1 MMVVE
6 VEGEALVDDVE
17 EGTSWRFAA
26 RRTRCWRE
34 EDSNGMRQ
42 ISLWISLS
50 LSLAKY
56 LSVCKR
62 RCACLV
68 FGYAEEDS

>member
-1 MMVVE
+1 MVERKRAIYLHDAGEMLMMVE
-6 VEGEALVDDVE
+6 VEAVVVVDDVE
-17 EGTSWRFAA
+17 EGTSWIEGLYAA

-50 LSLAKY
+50 L
-56 LSVCKR
+56 
-62 RCACLV
+62 
-68 FGYAEEDS
+68 